1 MNSAVSCIVD
11 RKGVGILD
19 RKVALTHGGPLTQN
33 KDKKA
38 PNWTQLVEPAQL
50 TDHYQPTLGILGC
63 HLVLRFLYQICRYVQ
78 CTAGTHSSSCFPLHS
93 LNELYAAL
101 DSNSVLYSTL
111 RQLSVIA
118 CLGFGEEKH
127 H

>member
-33 KDKKA
+33 KDGKKA

-63 HLVLRFLYQICRYVQ
+63 HLVLRFLYQICRYGSVHCRHAQ
-78 CTAGTHSSSCFPLHS
+78 LKLL

-101 DSNSVLYSTL
+101 DSNSVLYSTPTTL
-111 RQLSVIA
+111 IA